1 MKTITLFKALADETR
16 IRVLHLLMHQ
26 ELNVNEIVDILGIG
40 QSRISRHL
48 KILSE
53 SGLLCSRRD
62 GLWNF
67 YSAAATAQ
75 AKAFLDGIA
84 PILDAEP
91 LLKTDLDLARR
102 VSLERKRESKKF
114 FNSIAE
120 DWDRIKKELLD
131 GFDLNALIAD
141 RITPCG
147 TSVDVGCGTGDLL
160 PVLKERSQ
168 KVIGVD
174 NSPAMLERARV
185 RFSGDGDSIDLR
197 LGEIEHLPLSNGEAE
212 CAVLNMVLHHLASPL
227 EGISEVRR
235 VLNSGNRLLIVD
247 FEKHEREALR
257 TQYGDRWLGF
267 DRVEIGEWLRR
278 SGFILNKTECI
289 GVNMGLTLC
298 IYDATRT

>member
-1 MKTITLFKALADETR
+1 MKPIVYFKALADETR

-26 ELNVNEIVDILGIG
+26 ELNVNEIVAILGMG

-53 SGLLCSRRD
+53 SGLLCSRRN

-67 YSAAATAQ
+67 YSAATTEQ
-75 AKAFLDGIA
+75 AKTFIDGIA
-84 PILDAEP
+84 PLLKGEA
-91 LLKTDLDLARR
+91 LLKTDLDRARS
-102 VSLERKRESKKF
+102 VFLERKRESKKF
-114 FNSIAE
+114 FNSIAG

-131 GFDLNALIAD
+131 GFDLNTLIAD

-147 TSVDVGCGTGDLL
+147 TSVDAGCGTGDLL
-160 PVLKERSQ
+160 VMLKDKAQR
-168 KVIGVD
+168 VIGVD

-197 LGEIEHLPLSNGEAE
+197 LGEIEHLPLSDGEAE

-227 EGISEVRR
+227 DGIREVRR
-235 VLNSGNRLLIVD
+235 VLNEGDRLLIVE
-247 FEKHEREALR
+247 FEKHKKEALR
-257 TQYGDRWLGF
+257 TNYGDRWLGF
-267 DRVEIGEWLRR
+267 DRDEIIEWLRH